1 MLIKAEIGTISRFPD
16 ADHLSSYCGLVPS
29 THSSGNYTHRGNITK
44 EGNPWLR
51 WVLTEAAGKL
61 KKKSKHFEDFY
72 YRVLAKKTKKVAR
85 VATARKLAV
94 AIFYMWKRFT
104 G

>member
-1 MLIKAEIGTISRFPD
+1 MSFTPVREAATELKERVNQAVLSQLPPASHGAFSAMLIKAEIGTISRFPD

-51 WVLTEAAGKL
+51 WVLTEAAGL
-61 KKKSKHFEDFY
+61 
-72 YRVLAKKTKKVAR
+72 
-85 VATARKLAV
+85 
-94 AIFYMWKRFT
+94 
-104 G
+104 